1 MDRKAEKLALGS
13 DHAGFKLKE
22 EIIRYLVSKEIPF
35 HDFGTYSDES
45 TDYPIFAHAVA
56 HAVNK
61 GSFTRGVV
69 ICGSGNG
76 VNMTANKYPEVR
88 AALCWNAE
96 IARLARLHNDA
107 NILSLPGRFIES
119 GEAIR
124 ALNAFLETD
133 FEGGRHAARVKKISP
148 NL

>member
-1 MDRKAEKLALGS
+1 MDQKFEKLALGS

-22 EIIRYLVSKEIPF
+22 EIIRYLVSNEIQF

-45 TDYPIFAHAVA
+45 TDYPIFANAVA
-56 HAVNK
+56 HAVNN
-61 GSFTRGVV
+61 GSFARGIL

-88 AALCWNAE
+88 AALCWNVE

-107 NILSLPGRFIES
+107 NILSLPGRFIEA
-119 GEAIR
+119 GEAIK
-124 ALNAFLETD
+124 ALEAFLKTD

>member
-1 MDRKAEKLALGS
+1 MDQKFEKLALGS

-22 EIIRYLVSKEIPF
+22 EIIRYLVSNEIQF

-56 HAVNK
+56 HAVNN
-61 GSFTRGVV
+61 GSFARGVV

-107 NILSLPGRFIES
+107 NILSLPGRFIEA
-119 GEAIR
+119 GEAIK
-124 ALNAFLETD
+124 ALEAFLKTD
-133 FEGGRHAARVKKISP
+133 FEGGRHAARVKKISR

>member
-1 MDRKAEKLALGS
+1 MDQKFEKLALGS

-22 EIIRYLVSKEIPF
+22 EIIRYLVSNEIQF

-45 TDYPIFAHAVA
+45 TDYPIFANAVA
-56 HAVNK
+56 HAVNN
-61 GSFTRGVV
+61 GSFARGIL

-88 AALCWNAE
+88 AALCWNVE

>member
-1 MDRKAEKLALGS
+1 MDQKFEKLALGS

-22 EIIRYLVSKEIPF
+22 EIIRYLVSNEIQF

-56 HAVNK
+56 HAVNN
-61 GSFTRGVV
+61 GSFARGVV

>member
-61 GSFTRGVV
+61 GSFARGVV